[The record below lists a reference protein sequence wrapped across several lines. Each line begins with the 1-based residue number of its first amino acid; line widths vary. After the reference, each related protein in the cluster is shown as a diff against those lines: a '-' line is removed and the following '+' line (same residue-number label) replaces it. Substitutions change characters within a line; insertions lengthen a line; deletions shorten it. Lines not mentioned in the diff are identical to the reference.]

1 MNDADVRRRGF
12 NHLSKDMQE
21 LVRKLIDA
29 TNAFDV
35 EAALV
40 LFAPNAVIDDVS
52 VGDKF
57 SGSAGVR
64 NYLERFFVG
73 YHTVSKVLSVE
84 MLGDRRAMVRL
95 DFTGDFGH
103 ETGILDLSIDGKGLI
118 RAIHAD
124 LD

>member
-1 MNDADVRRRGF
+1 
-12 NHLSKDMQE
+12 MQD

-35 EAALV
+35 EAGVV
-40 LFAPNAVIDDVS
+40 LFARDAVIDDVS

-57 SGSAGVR
+57 TGPVGVR
-64 NYLERFFVG
+64 TYLERFFVG

-84 MLGDRRAMVRL
+84 MLGDKRAMVHL

-103 ETGILDLSIDGKGLI
+103 ETGVLDISLNAKGLI
-118 RAIHAD
+118 SSIDAD

>member
-1 MNDADVRRRGF
+1 
-12 NHLSKDMQE
+12 LSKDMQE
-21 LVRKLIDA
+21 LVRTLIDA

-35 EAALV
+35 EAALA
-40 LFAPNAVIDDVS
+40 LFARNAVIDDVS

-95 DFTGDFGH
+95 DITGDFGH

-118 RAIHAD
+118 RTIHAD